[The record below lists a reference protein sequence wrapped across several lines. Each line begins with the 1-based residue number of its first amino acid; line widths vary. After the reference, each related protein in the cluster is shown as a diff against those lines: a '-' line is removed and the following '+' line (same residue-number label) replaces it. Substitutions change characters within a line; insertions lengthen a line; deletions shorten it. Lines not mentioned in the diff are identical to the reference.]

1 MRLGK
6 RRKRVR
12 MHLIE
17 PNPGVTLPSVEGLL
31 VARRD
36 REYLLALPSL
46 IVAED
51 AKPISL
57 EAHLVAIPRERVAFF
72 EVIG

>member
-17 PNPGVTLPSVEGLL
+17 PNPAASLPSVEGLL
-31 VARRD
+31 VSRRG
-36 REYLLALPSL
+36 REYLLALPAL

-51 AKPISL
+51 AKPIGL
-57 EAHLVAIPRERVAFF
+57 ESRLVAIPRERVAFF
-72 EVIG
+72 EVI